1 MWRCS
6 IQLKIV
12 PHAFCHNHRPYFISI
27 TLRLYSFFFQPSP
40 LPLISLVI
48 TSQSIPFVVSNNSL
62 RCHHY
67 SISSFAVFITPSL
80 FFDDFI
86 TPISSFEI
94 FSKFPYHFHHYFDVQ
109 SFLYTAN
116 LFCYYAP
123 IIFFVYIHSLSE
135 LLKNVLPI
143 FYVVGILHTPVVCQI
158 ILFNLLYFV
167 FPYIQYSIPEFI
179 FIFLVIK
186 KDIK

>member
-1 MWRCS
+1 MKTLQHLSNSLIVYFTICQGFSILLSGLSLMWRCS
-6 IQLKIV
+6 FQLKIV
-12 PHAFCHNHRPYFISI
+12 PHAICHNHRPDFISI
-27 TLRLYSFFFQPSP
+27 TLRLYSFFF
-40 LPLISLVI
+40 SLVSPSFDI
-48 TSQSIPFVVSNNSL
+48 SSYHIPFVVSNNSL

-80 FFDDFI
+80 FFDNFI

-123 IIFFVYIHSLSE
+123 IIFFV
-135 LLKNVLPI
+135 
-143 FYVVGILHTPVVCQI
+143 
-158 ILFNLLYFV
+158 
-167 FPYIQYSIPEFI
+167 
-179 FIFLVIK
+179 
-186 KDIK
+186 